1 MDKKSK
7 QGLPLEV
14 KYCQKCNLINQRP
27 TSINEYFHKKDSP
40 HVTVE
45 FDENGICAACKFV
58 EKEFDN
64 TINWEERERIKK
76 NFVINIEKIMVNM
89 IV

>member
-1 MDKKSK
+1 M
-7 QGLPLEV
+7 
-14 KYCQKCNLINQRP
+14 INQRP
-27 TSINEYFHKKDSP
+27 TSINEYFHKDSP

-64 TINWEERERIKK
+64 TINWEERERELKELCDK
-76 NFVINIEKIMVNM
+76 HRK
-89 IV
+89 

>member
-27 TSINEYFHKKDSP
+27 TSINEYFHK
-40 HVTVE
+40 
-45 FDENGICAACKFV
+45 N
-58 EKEFDN
+58 
-64 TINWEERERIKK
+64 KK
-76 NFVINIEKIMVNM
+76 QIEKLYRQFK
-89 IV
+89 